1 MVERTIGGRSAAE
14 IVERAGIIQ
23 RGHYEAW
30 RAEVERATPP
40 TSKNLEPA
48 QKITLFQVLVINLK
62 QHIFK

>member
-1 MVERTIGGRSAAE
+1 MVERTVGQRSAAE

-30 RAEVERATPP
+30 RAEVEKTNPH
-40 TSKNLEPA
+40 TTEGLEPA
-48 QKITLFQVLVINLK
+48 QKISIFQLLIINLK